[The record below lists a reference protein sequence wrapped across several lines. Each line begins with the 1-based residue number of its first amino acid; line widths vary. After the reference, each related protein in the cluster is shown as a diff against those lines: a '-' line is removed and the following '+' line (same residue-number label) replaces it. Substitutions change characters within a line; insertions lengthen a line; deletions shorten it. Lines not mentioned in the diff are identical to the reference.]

1 MSHAQCGIIEH
12 FTTGKHFFSLR
23 QILFFWKTIMKIIN
37 YKKLQDIKTWVS
49 KHGVS
54 LDGIMRE
61 IITVISLI
69 IF

>member
-1 MSHAQCGIIEH
+1 
-12 FTTGKHFFSLR
+12 
-23 QILFFWKTIMKIIN
+23 MKIIN